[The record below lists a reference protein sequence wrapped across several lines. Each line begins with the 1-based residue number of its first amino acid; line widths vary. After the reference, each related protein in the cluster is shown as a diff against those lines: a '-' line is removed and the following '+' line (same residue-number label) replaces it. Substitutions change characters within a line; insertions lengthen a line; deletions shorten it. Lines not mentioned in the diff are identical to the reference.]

1 MLELLKRGRPP
12 PDEDRG
18 ADERVHF
25 VDVGCGAGA
34 VTNQVKIY
42 IISAPLWF
50 LFDDPPL
57 GCAAHGQL
65 EVHRHRHLRQAA

>member
-12 PDEDRG
+12 PDEDGG

-34 VTNQVKIY
+34 VTNQVNIY
-42 IISAPLWF
+42 NLCSVVF
-50 LFDDPPL
+50 L
-57 GCAAHGQL
+57 
-65 EVHRHRHLRQAA
+65 V

>member
-12 PDEDRG
+12 PDEDGG

-34 VTNQVKIY
+34 VTNQVNYRVAHLLRERDMLTPNLKLR
-42 IISAPLWF
+42 SAVSSSC
-50 LFDDPPL
+50 DL
-57 GCAAHGQL
+57 GQ
-65 EVHRHRHLRQAA
+65 